1 MQTPEHPVETIL
13 ARLMPPALSDGAVR
27 DIEAMF
33 DELGGSAQEADVVA
47 LPPSRQPWP
56 LKWIASGIA
65 AAGVAA
71 ALVFPMKPDVRPV
84 ALDAAAGVQ
93 DQFVLVGESERIE
106 STADEGWVENSD
118 GSAMQALRLTV
129 VEENRLV
136 DQETGIEMK
145 ISEPREELL
154 LMPVSTF

>member
-27 DIEAMF
+27 DIEAML
-33 DELGGSAQEADVVA
+33 DELGGSAPEADVVE
-47 LPPSRQPWP
+47 LPRSRQAWP
-56 LKWIASGIA
+56 LKWIAGGIA

-71 ALVFPMKPDVRPV
+71 ALVFPMKPDAHPV
-84 ALDAAAGVQ
+84 AVDAAIGAQ

-129 VEENRLV
+129 VEENRLL

>member
-1 MQTPEHPVETIL
+1 
-13 ARLMPPALSDGAVR
+13 MPPALSDGAVR
-27 DIEAMF
+27 DLEAMF
-33 DELGGSAQEADVVA
+33 DELAGQAPEAEVVEFKPA
-47 LPPSRQPWP
+47 RQPWP
-56 LKWIASGIA
+56 LKWIAGGIA

-71 ALVFPMKPDVRPV
+71 ALVFPMKPAAHPV
-84 ALDAAAGVQ
+84 VQ
-93 DQFVLVGESERIE
+93 DTTGTAPDQFVLVGESERIE

-129 VEENRLV
+129 VEENRFV
-136 DQETGIEMK
+136 DRETGIEMK

>member
-1 MQTPEHPVETIL
+1 MQTPEHPVESIL

-27 DIEAMF
+27 DIEAML
-33 DELGGSAQEADVVA
+33 DELAGSPPAPEVVEFK
-47 LPPSRQPWP
+47 PRHQPWS
-56 LKWIASGIA
+56 LKWIAGGIA

-71 ALVFPMKPDVRPV
+71 ALVFPVKPAAHPV
-84 ALDAAAGVQ
+84 ASDTAGTAPE
-93 DQFVLVGESERIE
+93 QFVLVGESERIE

-129 VEENRLV
+129 VEENRFV